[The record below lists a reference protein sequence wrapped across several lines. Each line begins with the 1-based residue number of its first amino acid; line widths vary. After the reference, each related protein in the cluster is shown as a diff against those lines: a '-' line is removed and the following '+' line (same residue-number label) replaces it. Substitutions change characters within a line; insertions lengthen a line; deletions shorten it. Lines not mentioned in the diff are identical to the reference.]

1 MHVDKLFTR
10 SYISILLANF
20 LLYFGFWILI
30 PILPFY
36 LKENFNVTDGM
47 MGIILS
53 CYTVS
58 ALMVRP
64 FSGFLLDSLPRKP
77 LYILSYF
84 IFTSLF
90 CGYILGGTLT
100 LFIILRAAHG
110 LVFGTVTVGGNTVV
124 VDIMPS
130 SRRGEGLGYYGL
142 ANNIAMSTGPMV
154 GLFLHGLISFNWIFF
169 CGLSACFVGLIMAMC
184 VKVPRKDKVSQPVTS
199 ERKAISLDRFFLKNG
214 LPASLALMLLSI
226 PYGATTNFVAVYVK
240 QINLNI
246 QPGFFFTLL
255 ATGMGVSRL
264 FSGKFVDK
272 GYITGCIHFGFYPV
286 IAAFFCLA
294 SCKFLLP
301 EHPDWCRVLFL
312 IVPLLQGVGFGTMFP
327 AYNSLYINLAPNNRR
342 ATATSTYL
350 TSWDV
355 GIGVGIILS
364 GIIAQY
370 FSYSIVYLIGG
381 FLCILSMLY
390 FNLRVTPHFKQY
402 KLR

>member
-1 MHVDKLFTR
+1 M
-10 SYISILLANF
+10 
-20 LLYFGFWILI
+20 
-30 PILPFY
+30 
-36 LKENFNVTDGM
+36 
-47 MGIILS
+47 
-53 CYTVS
+53 
-58 ALMVRP
+58 
-64 FSGFLLDSLPRKP
+64 
-77 LYILSYF
+77 
-84 IFTSLF
+84 
-90 CGYILGGTLT
+90 GGTLT

-184 VKVPRKDKVSQPVTS
+184 VKVPRKDKVPQPATP

-264 FSGKFVDK
+264 LSGKCVDK
-272 GYITGCIHFGFYPV
+272 GYITEYIHFGFYPI

-301 EHPDWCRVLFL
+301 EHPDW
-312 IVPLLQGVGFGTMFP
+312 
-327 AYNSLYINLAPNNRR
+327 
-342 ATATSTYL
+342 
-350 TSWDV
+350 
-355 GIGVGIILS
+355 LS
-364 GIIAQY
+364 
-370 FSYSIVYLIGG
+370 
-381 FLCILSMLY
+381 
-390 FNLRVTPHFKQY
+390 
-402 KLR
+402 